1 MCIRDRCVWWV
12 LDRIDEEGVVVF
24 VTNNSFL
31 DGVAFDGMRKHLAE
45 DCDAIYILD
54 LGGNARKG
62 LKVSGAN
69 VFGIRVGVSI
79 NLFVKK
85 RQKLSESARIFYHRT
100 DDLWDRKQKFN
111 FLAEYQHIGD
121 IRWQTIQ
128 PDMRHTWL
136 TEGLQAEFDIF
147 TAIGTKE
154 AKAAKDEAV
163 NVIFKTY
170 GLGVNTNRDIWVYN
184 FNRNILAQNMNLT
197 IETYNAEVARWGQ
210 RADRNAN
217 LDDFVVSDDT
227 KIKWSSGLKQK
238 LQSGQS
244 QNFWTQQSD
253 NRFID
258 PSQNRTYS
266 LIAL

>member
-1 MCIRDRCVWWV
+1 MCLV
-12 LDRIDEEGVVVF
+12 
-24 VTNNSFL
+24 
-31 DGVAFDGMRKHLAE
+31 
-45 DCDAIYILD
+45 
-54 LGGNARKG
+54 
-62 LKVSGAN
+62 
-69 VFGIRVGVSI
+69 
-79 NLFVKK
+79 
-85 RQKLSESARIFYHRT
+85 
-100 DDLWDRKQKFN
+100 
-111 FLAEYQHIGD
+111 
-121 IRWQTIQ
+121 
-128 PDMRHTWL
+128 
-136 TEGLQAEFDIF
+136 
-147 TAIGTKE
+147 
-154 AKAAKDEAV
+154 
-163 NVIFKTY
+163 
-170 GLGVNTNRDIWVYN
+170 LGVNTNRDIWVYN

-227 KIKWSSGLKQK
+227 KIKWSSGLKQR